1 MKTQDNEEVRR
12 LLNCVNVTAK
22 YALAELDIILDLLKE
37 GEILDAT
44 HMVEKVDASFYKAR
58 KALFDARIDVDKL
71 RKSLDKHVAHCL
83 NPIAKTAPK
92 SAKKGRGT
100 VNLKEVGEKML
111 ENKKSIRAGG
121 NADFVIP
128 KGLKKKVSDE
138 YDERVVTEEEPNWVK
153 LRQPGGD
160 EWVEYKILTDDNE
173 NKYLSYL
180 RKSVELEDS
189 KWKGAGCVAYRE
201 FFLAHKNEPIVI
213 DTELTDAGIAVLERL
228 SKEGLVYKTN
238 AKVVKIGTDTNCMP
252 KYYYDKPLYKYNFK
266 WKPQKNT
273 SHSTI
278 SRKKPNTDKS

>member
-37 GEILDAT
+37 GEILDT
-44 HMVEKVDASFYKAR
+44 TDMVEKVDASFYKAR

-83 NPIAKTAPK
+83 NPIEKTAPK
-92 SAKKGRGT
+92 SAKKGRSI
-100 VNLKEVGEKML
+100 VNDTSKAWNKRAPEK
-111 ENKKSIRAGG
+111 
-121 NADFVIP
+121 P
-128 KGLKKKVSDE
+128 KKKVSDE
-138 YDERVVTEEEPNWVK
+138 YDERIVTEEEPDWVK
-153 LRQPGGD
+153 LKQPGGD

-180 RKSVELEDS
+180 RKTVELEDS

-201 FFLAHKNEPIVI
+201 FFLAHKDETIVI

-228 SKEGLVYKTN
+228 VKEGLVYKTN
-238 AKVVKIGTDTNCMP
+238 AKVIKVGTDTNCMP

-278 SRKKPNTDKS
+278 SRKKPNTDES